1 MRFLVDEN
9 VGPSVA
15 HWLSTEGHNTAS
27 VYMET
32 RGISDR
38 EIIRRAS
45 EEDRILITCDKDFG
59 DLVFRELR
67 GVVLLRLEGYRP
79 ETIIHVLGKFL
90 NEHASQIGGRFVVVT
105 EDQTRFAGPA

>member
-27 VYMET
+27 VYVET

-59 DLVFRELR
+59 DLVFRERRSIWASSYCASKTIDLR
-67 GVVLLRLEGYRP
+67 R
-79 ETIIHVLGKFL
+79 
-90 NEHASQIGGRFVVVT
+90 
-105 EDQTRFAGPA
+105 

>member
-15 HWLSTEGHNTAS
+15 LWLSTSGHNAAS
-27 VYMET
+27 VHLEM
-32 RGISDR
+32 RGMSDR

-67 GVVLLRLEGYRP
+67 SHVGVVLLRLEGYRP
-79 ETIIHVLGKFL
+79 ETIIHAPSPGKGMTYV
-90 NEHASQIGGRFVVVT
+90 AVT
-105 EDQTRFAGPA
+105 RPAFFGQPLV